1 MLLCGCCWYT
11 MEPTHVELWS
21 AVFLTEEVGDGVTCS
36 LDKTTWRG
44 LMNRPEHEG
53 CGRLFARVE
62 HEGMEAYIPLG
73 GYTECEEGDAPR
85 LILPQAALD
94 SLFATGMGEMAT
106 VTWLTQEAFPE
117 ATRIVLRPHDSTFYS
132 SDIKAELEVALT
144 RIGVLQKDHSI
155 KVVIQSLGDYPI
167 DFDVVDLEPATIVL
181 AQGDEV
187 EIEFETAL
195 DAPVEVPRPDT
206 PIPKSPFEEVVDF
219 SSMVS
224 TPAATTVEGRT
235 LGGTN
240 RYTADGRPWNPHR
253 DA

>member
-1 MLLCGCCWYT
+1 

-21 AVFLTEEVGDGVTCS
+21 PIFLTEEAGDGITCT

-44 LMNRPEHEG
+44 LMNRPEYEG

-62 HEGMEAYIPLG
+62 HEEIETYIPLG
-73 GYTECEEGDAPR
+73 GYTECEEGEIPR
-85 LILPQAALD
+85 LILPQMALD
-94 SLFATGMGEMAT
+94 SLFATGTGELAK

-117 ATRIVLRPHDSTFYS
+117 ATRIVLRPHDSAFYN

-144 RIGVLQKDHSI
+144 KIGVLQKDHSI
-155 KVVIQSLGDYPI
+155 KVVIQSYPI
-167 DFDVVDLEPATIVL
+167 EFDVVDLEPATIVL

-187 EIEFETAL
+187 EIEFATAV
-195 DAPVEVPRPDT
+195 DAQAATLRPDT
-206 PIPKSPFEEVVDF
+206 PIPKSPFEEVDF
-219 SSMVS
+219 SSMIS
-224 TPAATTVEGRT
+224 TTTVQAEGRT

>member
-1 MLLCGCCWYT
+1 

-21 AVFLTEEVGDGVTCS
+21 PIFLTEEAGDGITCT

-44 LMNRPEHEG
+44 LMNRPEYEG

-62 HEGMEAYIPLG
+62 HEEIETYIPLG
-73 GYTECEEGDAPR
+73 GYTECEEGEIPR
-85 LILPQAALD
+85 LILPQMALD
-94 SLFATGMGEMAT
+94 SLFATGTGELAK

-117 ATRIVLRPHDSTFYS
+117 ATRIVLRPHDSAFYN

-144 RIGVLQKDHSI
+144 KIGVLQKDHSI
-155 KVVIQSLGDYPI
+155 KVVIQSYPI
-167 DFDVVDLEPATIVL
+167 EFDVVDLEPASIVL

-187 EIEFETAL
+187 EIEFETAV
-195 DAPVEVPRPDT
+195 DAQAATLRPDT
-206 PIPKSPFEEVVDF
+206 PIPKSPFEEVDF
-219 SSMVS
+219 SSMIS
-224 TPAATTVEGRT
+224 TTTVQAEGRT

>member
-1 MLLCGCCWYT
+1 

-21 AVFLTEEVGDGVTCS
+21 PIFLTEEAGDGVTCT

-44 LMNRPEHEG
+44 LMNRPEYEG

-62 HEGMEAYIPLG
+62 HEEIETYIPLG
-73 GYTECEEGDAPR
+73 GYTECEEGEIPR
-85 LILPQAALD
+85 LILPQMALD
-94 SLFATGMGEMAT
+94 SLFATGTGELAK

-144 RIGVLQKDHSI
+144 KIGVLQKDRSI
-155 KVVIQSLGDYPI
+155 KVVIQSYPI
-167 DFDVVDLEPATIVL
+167 EFDVVDLEPATIVL

-187 EIEFETAL
+187 EIEFETAV
-195 DAPVEVPRPDT
+195 DAQAATLRPDT
-206 PIPKSPFEEVVDF
+206 PIPKSPFEEVDF

-224 TPAATTVEGRT
+224 TPATTVVEGRT

-240 RYTADGRPWNPHR
+240 RYTADGRPWNPYR

>member
-1 MLLCGCCWYT
+1 MT
-11 MEPTHVELWS
+11 EFTHVELWS
-21 AVFLTEEVGDGVTCS
+21 AIFLTEEAGDGVTCS
-36 LDKTTWRG
+36 LDKTSWRG
-44 LMNRPEHEG
+44 LMNRPEYEG

-62 HEGMEAYIPLG
+62 HEEIETYLPLG
-73 GYTECEEGDAPR
+73 GYTECEEGEIPR
-85 LILPQAALD
+85 LILPQRALD
-94 SLFATGMGEMAT
+94 SLFATGTGELAK

-144 RIGVLQKDHSI
+144 RIGVLQKGHSI
-155 KVVIQSLGDYPI
+155 KVVIQSLGDYPVE
-167 DFDVVDLEPATIVL
+167 FDVVELEPATIVL

-187 EIEFETAL
+187 AIEFETAV
-195 DAPVEVPRPDT
+195 DAQAATLRPDT

-219 SSMVS
+219 SSMIS
-224 TPAATTVEGRT
+224 TPATTTVIEGRT

>member
-1 MLLCGCCWYT
+1 MFACGCCSYT

-21 AVFLTEEVGDGVTCS
+21 PVFLTEEAGDGVTCT

-62 HEGMEAYIPLG
+62 HEGMETYIPLG
-73 GYTECEEGDAPR
+73 GYTECEEGEMPR
-85 LILPQAALD
+85 LILPQMALD
-94 SLFATGMGEMAT
+94 SLFATGTGDLAT

-117 ATRIVLRPHDSTFYS
+117 ATRIVLRPHDSAFYN

-144 RIGVLQKDHSI
+144 KIGVLQKDHSI
-155 KVVIQSLGDYPI
+155 KVVIQSYPI
-167 DFDVVDLEPATIVL
+167 EFDVVDLEPATIVL

-187 EIEFETAL
+187 EIEFDTAV
-195 DAPVEVPRPDT
+195 DAVRPDT
-206 PIPKSPFEEVVDF
+206 PIPKSPFEEVDF
-219 SSMVS
+219 SSMIS
-224 TPAATTVEGRT
+224 TTTVQAQGRT

-240 RYTADGRPWNPHR
+240 RYTADGRPWNPYR